1 MACNF
6 LVKINDKYFIIYST
20 ILHILQDILSD
31 QECEPDCDDS
41 LFGEDDVLEEAC
53 LVATPSTPGVAPLN
67 FSHLLH
73 AGQSRRPHSSMGLAA
88 SLGLDELSLPPK
100 SPLSGGRKQ
109 RQRTISTSGAINTE
123 REPIIRASK
132 RTIYT
137 AGRPPWYD
145 SQGQQVIYSVIW
157 DQGVVLHMLV

>member
-1 MACNF
+1 MIKLEIEF
-6 LVKINDKYFIIYST
+6 LDKINDKYFIIV
-20 ILHILQDILSD
+20 HVLQEILSD
-31 QECEPDCDDS
+31 HESDDS

-73 AGQSRRPHSSMGLAA
+73 ASQSRRPHSSMGLAA

-157 DQGVVLHMLV
+157 DQGVVLHMFV

>member
-1 MACNF
+1 MIKLKIEF
-6 LVKINDKYFIIYST
+6 LEKNKYFIIVHVLQE
-20 ILHILQDILSD
+20 ILGD
-31 QECEPDCDDS
+31 QESDDS

-88 SLGLDELSLPPK
+88 SLGLDELSIPPK

-157 DQGVVLHMLV
+157 DQGVVLHMFV